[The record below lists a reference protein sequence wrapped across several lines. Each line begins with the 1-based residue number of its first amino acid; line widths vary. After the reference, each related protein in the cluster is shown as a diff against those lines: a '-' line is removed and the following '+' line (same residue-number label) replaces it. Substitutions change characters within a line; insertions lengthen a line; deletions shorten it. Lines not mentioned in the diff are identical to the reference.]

1 MDCLREPL
9 PATFRLNDNGPF
21 TDVLRRRLETEFD
34 FGVLEVEGKQVQP
47 PKRLAWYVERREET
61 GREGKRREEKRRE
74 EKREGQHA
82 AFYYMYYSPS
92 SSPSSPS
99 SSPSLLLTLLLHLLL
114 LPLLPLLLPLLLS
127 FFLSFFLKRYPG
139 GNGWQLGCGR
149 SFLKKCPEL
158 KRCHRFMVDE
168 TESGNMS
175 RQEAVSMIP
184 PFLLDVKVHGLYEI

>member
-1 MDCLREPL
+1 MSYTHVLHDPVTHTHTHLQEEFAIFMDCLREPL

-61 GREGKRREEKRRE
+61 GRERDNTLCVLLL
-74 EKREGQHA
+74 H
-82 AFYYMYYSPS
+82 STTCIT
-92 SSPSSPS
+92 
-99 SSPSLLLTLLLHLLL
+99 LLLTLLL
-114 LPLLPLLLPLLLS
+114 LLLPLLLS

>member
-61 GREGKRREEKRRE
+61 GREGKRREEKGRERKRTEEKGRERKRRE
-74 EKREGQHA
+74 RDNTLCVLLLH
-82 AFYYMYYSPS
+82 STTCIT
-92 SSPSSPS
+92 
-99 SSPSLLLTLLLHLLL
+99 LLLT
-114 LPLLPLLLPLLLS
+114 LLLS